1 MGFFGGIL
9 GILVGTGAVYIMN
22 AWLANTRIVLF
33 LITPRLLIIAM
44 LFALL
49 IGALSGLYPAYR
61 ASKMSPME
69 ALKHA

>member
-1 MGFFGGIL
+1 
-9 GILVGTGAVYIMN
+9 MN
-22 AWLANTRIVLF
+22 AWLETTRIVLF
-33 LITPRLLIIAM
+33 LITPRLLTIAM
-44 LFALL
+44 IFALL